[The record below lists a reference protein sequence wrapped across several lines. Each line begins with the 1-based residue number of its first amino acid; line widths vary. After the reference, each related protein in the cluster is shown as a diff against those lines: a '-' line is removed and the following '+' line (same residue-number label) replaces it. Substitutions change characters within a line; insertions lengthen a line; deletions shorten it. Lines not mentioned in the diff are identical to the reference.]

1 MVVALAPRNVIAVEG
16 EGSPPK
22 LPVPPASLSMS
33 ATALLKLIPKSVP
46 GPLPRLPVPPL

>member
-22 LPVPPASLSMS
+22 LPVPPASLSTN
-33 ATALLKLIPKSVP
+33 ATALLNWIPKLAP
-46 GPLPRLPVPPL
+46 GPLQRLPVPPF